1 MKSVFLQN
9 TCLYSRHK
17 TENIFSKFDQN
28 LKFFDAI
35 EKKAARVGTK
45 KCTPTSLFHVFF
57 MIFNIFKGCIVG
69 RKRRVIKKTLKRY
82 QKRQNSLLFVILGSS
97 KRSKGPVSTF
107 RLYFFYSTLC

>member
-57 MIFNIFKGCIVG
+57 RVFYILKGCIVG
-69 RKRRVIKKTLKRY
+69 TKRGHFFEKK
-82 QKRQNSLLFVILGSS
+82 S
-97 KRSKGPVSTF
+97 
-107 RLYFFYSTLC
+107 